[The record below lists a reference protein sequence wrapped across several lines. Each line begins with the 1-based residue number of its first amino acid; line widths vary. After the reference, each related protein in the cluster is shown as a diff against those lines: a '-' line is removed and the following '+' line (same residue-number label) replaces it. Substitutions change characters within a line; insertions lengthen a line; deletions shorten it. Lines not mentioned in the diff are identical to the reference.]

1 VEASQDDAATPT
13 PPSAPVPGRP
23 ASPGSVSALFPVL
36 AFVAGRVAWVAGL
49 ALTLSAFMGWYSGT
63 SVEGPVLSVLGW
75 NTGTIGK
82 LVFVLGLAVILLAL
96 RGQVGVELPRSLPES
111 VILIVL
117 GTTATTLVLIR
128 VISIPD
134 QLAGTSN
141 RGVGLWVALAS
152 AITVL
157 VAGFL
162 RATEEL

>member
-1 VEASQDDAATPT
+1 MDPSREPATSNT
-13 PPSAPVPGRP
+13 PGRP
-23 ASPGSVSALFPVL
+23 LPETGGVSASL
-36 AFVAGRVAWVAGL
+36 AFIGGRAYWIAGISL
-49 ALTLSAFMGWYSGT
+49 MLSAFMGWYSG
-63 SVEGPVLSVLGW
+63 SAVEGPVISVLGW

-82 LVFVLGLAVILLAL
+82 LVFVLGLAVILVAL

-117 GTTATTLVLIR
+117 GTAATTLVLIR

-152 AITVL
+152 AVAVL
-157 VAGFL
+157 VSGFL
-162 RATEEL
+162 RAGEEL

>member
-1 VEASQDDAATPT
+1 VEAPQEDAAR
-13 PPSAPVPGRP
+13 PPAPPAAGPG
-23 ASPGSVSALFPVL
+23 SPGSGNALSPVL
-36 AFVAGRVAWVAGL
+36 AFVGGRVAWVAGL

-96 RGQVGVELPRSLPES
+96 RGQIGVELPRSLPES

-152 AITVL
+152 AVSVL

-162 RATEEL
+162 RAPEEL